1 MADSFL
7 KEGFRKDI
15 GARTAA
21 TEGVTIRTWA
31 APDHHPACASANV
44 PVSFNAAAERLP

>member
-7 KEGFRKDI
+7 KEGFRKCI

-21 TEGVTIRTWA
+21 TEGVTIRT
-31 APDHHPACASANV
+31 
-44 PVSFNAAAERLP
+44 